1 MDGREVGS
9 HHCESKPDAP
19 EPHRYSIQPLHAKSN
34 GHHLSWRGQDGTTL
48 YVRHNC
54 LCWHLVT
61 NKATVRGL
69 SADSPD
75 IPTRLGSSLHLLFKR
90 LTQQGGIIFIRRY
103 CGNSR
108 WRIAEQTKRYWNRS
122 RATRHRTRP
131 ILHCDKTSVTGEN
144 CRRQSYRCNKNHW
157 SWRWCFWRPSTRRTL
172 SQELHVQRE
181 TLGRQPIWTHRDM
194 ADTTTCR
201 QQEIR
206 DDDSEDAQIGHNAY
220 LKTIQDRPHVREAT
234 HQGGDIHRYNWRAI

>member
-131 ILHCDKTSVTGEN
+131 ILHCDKTSVTAYN
-144 CRRQSYRCNKNHW
+144 HWSQSSRRNKNHQ
-157 SWRWCFWRPSTRRTL
+157 SWRGCLWRLAPRCTL
-172 SQELHVQRE
+172 SQDLHIQRD
-181 TLGRQPIWTHRDM
+181 TFGCQPILPQQDM
-194 ADTTTCR
+194 VDSTRCHHQGA
-201 QQEIR
+201 EGN
-206 DDDSEDAQIGHNAY
+206 DSEDAQIGHNAY
-220 LKTIQDRPHVREAT
+220 IETIQGRRHVWAVT
-234 HQGGDIHRYNWRAI
+234 HQGDDIQRYNGRAV